1 MTLVK
6 LQHIMSSEIAKR
18 AFISRPPEPPAGILM
33 GDPMQSIFIGTTK
46 IFKVP
51 FTWSYLNI
59 TNPHIAVVGITG
71 AGKSYFVK
79 TLLVR
84 ANYIWNTNAIIIDFA
99 GEYKAWVKQ
108 SGGIVVSLGKG
119 DYINIMDL
127 SSMKPLDRTKQIMN
141 SFEILTDISSY
152 PEQKRITEEA
162 IEQAYVNFGFQ
173 PAERPPEGKDA
184 PTLHDV
190 IYLLQEKL
198 QDGTYE
204 YPAELENAV
213 YRLRQFAREGEDY
226 FSRKSTLDIGKLS
239 HSGLVAIDLSGLS
252 DDRFR
257 AMAALFVLQTLK
269 EIMRS
274 ESWSESK
281 GLKALVV
288 LDEAWKVASDDKSD
302 AILIVREGRKFQF
315 GLIVA
320 SQNPTDINEAIFSN
334 VGTTFILRIKF
345 EKFMNYLQGSLNFS
359 DFIKVEIGKFG
370 VGQAAV
376 DMAFQTAIRFPE
388 VFMLERIYGE
398 EPLYVYTL
406 NLLGILTQ
414 SEVSAN
420 LLQQEYQFERD
431 ELKNKLI
438 EYNIS
443 MDGINE
449 VFGAMDKNQR
459 TISMLEFINILKKN
473 GISVANAVA
482 FLKSVG
488 IDDQLIT
495 RVVSSSGG
503 GFA

>member
-1 MTLVK
+1 
-6 LQHIMSSEIAKR
+6 
-18 AFISRPPEPPAGILM
+18 
-33 GDPMQSIFIGTTK
+33 
-46 IFKVP
+46 
-51 FTWSYLNI
+51 
-59 TNPHIAVVGITG
+59 
-71 AGKSYFVK
+71 
-79 TLLVR
+79 
-84 ANYIWNTNAIIIDFA
+84 
-99 GEYKAWVKQ
+99 
-108 SGGIVVSLGKG
+108 
-119 DYINIMDL
+119 
-127 SSMKPLDRTKQIMN
+127 
-141 SFEILTDISSY
+141 
-152 PEQKRITEEA
+152 
-162 IEQAYVNFGFQ
+162 
-173 PAERPPEGKDA
+173 
-184 PTLHDV
+184 
-190 IYLLQEKL
+190 
-198 QDGTYE
+198 
-204 YPAELENAV
+204 
-213 YRLRQFAREGEDY
+213 
-226 FSRKSTLDIGKLS
+226 
-239 HSGLVAIDLSGLS
+239 
-252 DDRFR
+252 
-257 AMAALFVLQTLK
+257 
-269 EIMRS
+269 MRS

>member
-459 TISMLEFINILKKN
+459 TINLLEFINILKKN